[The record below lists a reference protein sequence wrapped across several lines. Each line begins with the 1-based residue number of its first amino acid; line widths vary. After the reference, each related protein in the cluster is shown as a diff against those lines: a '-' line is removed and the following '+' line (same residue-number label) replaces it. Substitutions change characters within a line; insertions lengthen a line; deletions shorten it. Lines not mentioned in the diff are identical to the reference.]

1 MCIVSYN
8 CDNHFPFMFQDTNS
22 TMSAADEAAT
32 LPTVMISDDSI
43 VNDETTP
50 LVEEDDDDTRE
61 ERQSAPKDRYYF
73 VYFVFVL
80 VGITTLLPW
89 NFFISLN
96 NFWDYKFR
104 NVSDDI
110 TVQKK
115 NSSLVPTELQKDFT
129 SYLAISSTIPNAIFV
144 IINALLGQRFSI
156 SKRLTYSLLMM
167 ILMFTAITALA
178 FINTDNWQRTFLGM
192 LLFLVVIVNI
202 NSAVFQGNDFKL
214 QMLQEPI

>member
-1 MCIVSYN
+1 
-8 CDNHFPFMFQDTNS
+8 
-22 TMSAADEAAT
+22 MSAADEAAT
-32 LPTVMISDDSI
+32 VPTVMISDESI
-43 VNDETTP
+43 RTDETTP
-50 LVEEDDDDTRE
+50 LVETDNDDTLEDRG
-61 ERQSAPKDRYYF
+61 APKDRYHI
-73 VYFVFVL
+73 VYLVFVL

-104 NVSDDI
+104 NVNE

-115 NSSLVPTELQKDFT
+115 NSSVPTELQKDFT

-144 IINALLGQRFSI
+144 IINALVGQRFSI
-156 SKRLTYSLLMM
+156 SKRLTYSLMIM

-178 FINTDNWQRTFLGM
+178 FIDTDAWQRTFLAI

-202 NSAVFQGNDFKL
+202 NSAVFQGNISLSF
-214 QMLQEPI
+214 